1 MKELIADKIKRIAAT
16 PNVVK
21 NRRLLKAM
29 HYITTKEVAFM
40 TFTNKEFTINGC
52 KKKVIGIV
60 VNAEVDNNGMWY
72 DKLGEEI
79 VMLPLNSY
87 DSRTGEPP
95 TIRG

>member
-1 MKELIADKIKRIAAT
+1 
-16 PNVVK
+16 
-21 NRRLLKAM
+21 
-29 HYITTKEVAFM
+29 M
-40 TFTNKEFTINGC
+40 TFTNKEFTINGG

-95 TIRG
+95 TIRGYPFSKAKIPPLTPIPKNSIPDF